1 MEYIILGAAP
11 GVAICLII
19 FYRDLYSKEPIL
31 NLVISFI
38 LGCLAILPAMLFED
52 ALGSVNNGTVTGLA
66 IFCYLIVGFS
76 EEFSKFLGLRLY
88 SYNQKAF
95 DEPLDGIIYSVIVS
109 MGFATTENILY
120 AMKYQDMSVIMLR
133 AVLTVPAH
141 ATFGIIMGYYVGKA
155 KFNSK
160 NSVGLMLT
168 GLLGAIFFHGTF
180 DFFLFLSQQQNA
192 NPNESN
198 LMIAGGAVVSFIISL
213 ILCRNMIVKDQRI
226 SRHMFKDHTPP
237 PPNA

>member
-1 MEYIILGAAP
+1 MEYVILGAAP
-11 GVAICLII
+11 GIAICLII

-31 NLVISFI
+31 NLVISFF
-38 LGCLAILPAMLFED
+38 LGCISILPAMWFENT
-52 ALGSVNNGTVTGLA
+52 LGSVNDGSVMGLA
-66 IFCYLIVGFS
+66 LFCYLIVGFS

-88 SYNQKAF
+88 SYNLRAF
-95 DEPLDGIIYSVIVS
+95 NEPLDGIVYAVIVS

-155 KFNSK
+155 KFNPK
-160 NSVGLMLT
+160 NSISLMLT
-168 GLLGAIFFHGTF
+168 GLIGAIIFHGTF
-180 DFFLFLSQQQNA
+180 DFFLFLSQQQA
-192 NPNESN
+192 VNPNEGN
-198 LMIAGGAVVSFIISL
+198 TLIAGGAIVSFIISL
-213 ILCRNMIVKDQRI
+213 VLCRRMILKDQRI

-237 PPNA
+237 PPNV